1 MVIESFKGLIETD
14 SYIVVIICDLS
25 FRKLSDEI
33 NGKEEGGLNSVQWL
47 PSWWNDSAGWISYKT
62 TEDTL
67 VLKLLF
73 CDILGSVGI
82 CLGENSWIHEFMQ
95 LYSYD
100 I

>member
-1 MVIESFKGLIETD
+1 M
-14 SYIVVIICDLS
+14 VIICDLS

-33 NGKEEGGLNSVQWL
+33 TGKKEGGLNSVQWL
-47 PSWWNDSAGWISYKT
+47 PSWWNDSAGRISYKT

-73 CDILGSVGI
+73 CDIPVSVGI
-82 CLGENSWIHEFMQ
+82 CLGKNSWINQFMQ
-95 LYSYD
+95 VYSYD

>member
-1 MVIESFKGLIETD
+1 M
-14 SYIVVIICDLS
+14 VIICDLS

-33 NGKEEGGLNSVQWL
+33 TGKKEGGLNSVQWL
-47 PSWWNDSAGWISYKT
+47 PYWWNDSAGWISYKT
-62 TEDTL
+62 MEDTL

-73 CDILGSVGI
+73 CDIPVSGGI
-82 CLGENSWIHEFMQ
+82 CLGENSWINQFMQ